1 MRSYLEYFQESCANC
16 SPYSQLN
23 QKTILGNYLANC
35 LQFYDKKT
43 KSSEVFLQNCLQS
56 TNKDPKTY
64 KIGNFI
70 YQWQGKSNH
79 RFYYDDCYLATIY
92 HYGGLKLESFLILQN
107 FDVDKEFEK
116 ALNWY
121 DSIIQEFKIKEKEFY
136 DSAIFKFFHLK
147 VSSCYNTLDC
157 DGSFRDIK
165 IYFKIPWTEILTFS
179 DSECEEF
186 LKEFSTIYK
195 HVKTNLTLRII
206 YENNSPKII
215 GFF

>member
-1 MRSYLEYFQESCANC
+1 MRSYLEYFQESYANY

-23 QKTILGNYLANC
+23 QKNFLGNYLTNC

-56 TNKDPKTY
+56 TTNNLKTY

-70 YQWQGKSNH
+70 YQWLGKSDH
-79 RFYYDDCYLATIY
+79 RFYYNDSYLATIY

-107 FDVDKEFEK
+107 FDVDKEFKE
-116 ALNWY
+116 ALHWY
-121 DSIIQEFKIKEKEFY
+121 NSIQQEFKIKEKEFY
-136 DSAIFKFFHLK
+136 DSAFFKFFHLK
-147 VSSCYNTLDC
+147 ISNCYNTLDF

-165 IYFKIPWTEILTFS
+165 IYFKISWIELLTFS
-179 DSECEEF
+179 DSKCEEF

-195 HVKTNLTLRII
+195 HVKIDLTLRII

-215 GFF
+215 GLF